1 MGQTL
6 FLKHKYLTQPT
17 IVDTDELLQ
26 AGDDICNALA
36 NIAPATDKKR
46 QAIDFLMDIFK
57 GQAKKNESGTYTQ
70 IVVMEVAQA
79 QRVIAD
85 KAEQTTCV
93 QSEDM
98 IMYND
103 NLRTIKELELYY
115 PSKDTTANNGAPESI
130 NKEESTP
137 ASKTR
142 ASRQRKLL
150 ISINVSDSWP
160 TAEQSASRS

>member
-1 MGQTL
+1 
-6 FLKHKYLTQPT
+6 
-17 IVDTDELLQ
+17 
-26 AGDDICNALA
+26 
-36 NIAPATDKKR
+36 
-46 QAIDFLMDIFK
+46 MDIFK

-70 IVVMEVAQA
+70 SVVMEVAQS

-150 ISINVSDSWP
+150 ISINVSDS
-160 TAEQSASRS
+160 